1 MRCIKCGGLGKPKG
15 CPSCGVDSL
24 KLNIPLDKKE
34 RFITS
39 CRFKS
44 IPDIYIGKLWS
55 SDVVLNSNPDR
66 AKDLKFKDYVKALNK
81 INNTFIE
88 GKFYH
93 KSLFISAPSKMSK
106 TVFAC
111 SCMQIAQKHGYTVAP
126 FLDTLEVKRLLVLS
140 SENPSFKLYGWIDYD
155 KYITSDV
162 LFLSVTKTDYF
173 SDSLTIILEILSRR
187 SRMGLPTY
195 ILSKFTLKEISQNCI
210 DKDYMQLVDS
220 SSAYSNDLK
229 YPVIIQI
236 K

>member
-1 MRCIKCGGLGKPKG
+1 MIKFTLY
-15 CPSCGVDSL
+15 
-24 KLNIPLDKKE
+24 
-34 RFITS
+34 
-39 CRFKS
+39 KS
-44 IPDIYIGKLWS
+44 IVYLIQCFYI
-55 SDVVLNSNPDR
+55 
-66 AKDLKFKDYVKALNK
+66 
-81 INNTFIE
+81 I
-88 GKFYH
+88 
-93 KSLFISAPSKMSK
+93 
-106 TVFAC
+106 
-111 SCMQIAQKHGYTVAP
+111 
-126 FLDTLEVKRLLVLS
+126 
-140 SENPSFKLYGWIDYD
+140 FKLYGWIDYD